1 MKYGGK
7 CKTAEGR
14 SLYHRLL
21 PLDLPFAA
29 LIYDTIL

>member
-7 CKTAEGR
+7 WLAEGKEPV
-14 SLYHRLL
+14 SQA
-21 PLDLPFAA
+21 PSLDLPFAA